1 MTKDE
6 ADSHARTLGDED
18 PDHRYFAREA
28 DDGWEVVRVAA
39 LPGGVKPTGT
49 STEARPRPEADDP
62 RETIIRNIGPF
73 GAGGL

>member
-1 MTKDE
+1 MTRDE
-6 ADSHARTLGDED
+6 AERHAQELGAEDEG
-18 PDHRYFAREA
+18 HRYFARERE
-28 DDGWEVVRVAA
+28 GEWEVVRVAA
-39 LPGGVKPTGT
+39 LPGGARPTGT